1 MHARFGAHNG
11 KRLMPDLSSL
21 QIAHPATLPWIGIG
35 AVLGLL
41 VLLLPWRH
49 GKRTVAI
56 AGTIRVI
63 GVAALVFA
71 LAGFV
76 ETQPETSRFEPHGVW
91 RLLLDDRAPAANAT
105 DFRETPLAFTNRVRS
120 ALAGE
125 KPPQRAEVW
134 GSHEEA
140 TRARDAVLALGLP
153 CTAHWP
159 EENVLPSPMILHIDA
174 PTTLQ
179 PGEAGKISV
188 SAFLAGATLKVLLDG
203 AELPHKS
210 GKAEFRL
217 DKPGVHLLEAVLY
230 DAHGNELQRDGAVV
244 RVGEPPVL
252 LMLGLTKEHEKRV
265 TELAPGWKT
274 ERGDLAEFDA
284 RRFDNP
290 DNPVGVVLT
299 SVDALY
305 QLSLS
310 NPSVIY
316 GLSFWVARGGGL
328 YITGD
333 GAKFVA
339 PEYLAPEAKMLL
351 PVTLLKE
358 GKPPEPEDPPVEEIK
373 GKAEVA
379 KASIVYVLDRSG
391 SMNATVNRRA
401 DLTRWRVACKGV
413 TEALKKIKE
422 AKEQTNTRVGVLSFT
437 LKQTWIDKP
446 RVFID
451 FDVKNLAQRLAA
463 TEGDAE
469 FDEMYYNTDVYAAMR
484 EALDVIK
491 KENSAVKVIVLMTDG
506 ADRPANAREGKLL
519 SNIAEE
525 ARRETVNI
533 MTVGIGDA
541 FVGGTP
547 EVLAAR
553 KTIEDLATKQGFS
566 FIPGEGEAAE
576 KAHVIFVTAVET
588 AFKAYD
594 DQKKAEEEERKR
606 KLDEQKAAE
615 QEPPK
620 VDVLAG
626 EFQLT
631 LLPPGK
637 QLFGPNALP
646 KPAPRAT
653 WYARSTAKPE
663 AAVTLGLNAVGDPPA
678 LAFHAY
684 GLGRTAFWSV
694 GGEPESLG
702 EITAWGDFP
711 GVFAASLRWLLPR
724 EVPDVRLVGEATPE
738 GIRLLDPLPG
748 ANYVLRTASGDL
760 ALELA
765 DGLLTRAGGLPTG
778 AAEVIEQVDDE
789 QRRIGDVYIARKG
802 QGGGFTKPVDDNPKR
817 AELAAKLPETR
828 LTRRDWPMGAV
839 YLCALFLILMPLER
853 LVRRRS

>member
-1 MHARFGAHNG
+1 M
-11 KRLMPDLSSL
+11 
-21 QIAHPATLPWIGIG
+21 
-35 AVLGLL
+35 
-41 VLLLPWRH
+41 
-49 GKRTVAI
+49 
-56 AGTIRVI
+56 IRVI
-63 GVAALVFA
+63 AVALLVFA

-76 ETQPETSRFEPHGVW
+76 EVQPQTSRFEPQGEW
-91 RLLLDDRAPAANAT
+91 RLLLDDHAPAADAS
-105 DFRETPLAFTNRVRS
+105 DFRETPLTFTNRVRD

-125 KPPQRAEVW
+125 QPPQRAEVW
-134 GSHEEA
+134 GSHEQS
-140 TRARDAVLALGLP
+140 TRARDAVIALGLP

-159 EENVLPSPMILHIDA
+159 EVNVLPSPMILHIDA

-179 PGEAGKISV
+179 PGEAGQVSV
-188 SAFLAGATLKVLLDG
+188 SAFLAGATLKLLLDG
-203 AELPHKS
+203 ADLPHKS
-210 GKAEFRL
+210 GHAEIRI
-217 DKPGVHLLEAVLY
+217 DKPGVHLLEAVLH
-230 DAHGNELQRDGAVV
+230 DAQGKELARSGSVT
-244 RVGEPPVL
+244 RVGKPPIL
-252 LMLGLTKEHEKRV
+252 LMLGLTAEHEKRAI
-265 TELAPGWKT
+265 ELAPGWKT
-274 ERGDLAEFDA
+274 ERGDLAGFNA
-284 RRFDNP
+284 GRFDDA
-290 DNPVGVVLT
+290 DNVVGVVLT

-328 YITGD
+328 YVTGD

-339 PEYLAPEAKMLL
+339 PEYLASEAKMLL

-358 GKPPEPEDPPVEEIK
+358 GKPPQPEDPPVEEIK

-379 KASIVYVLDRSG
+379 KASIIYVLDRSG

-422 AKEQTNTRVGVLSFT
+422 AKEQTNTRVGVLAFT

-463 TEGDAE
+463 TEGDTDY
-469 FDEMYYNTDVYAAMR
+469 DEMYYNTDVYAAMR

-491 KENSAVKVIVLMTDG
+491 KEHSAVKVIVLMTDG

-519 SNIAEE
+519 ANIAEE

-606 KLDEQKAAE
+606 KLDEQRAAE
-615 QEPPK
+615 LEPPK

-626 EFQLT
+626 EFPLT
-631 LLPPGK
+631 LLPPGR
-637 QLFGPNALP
+637 QLFGSDALP
-646 KPAPRAT
+646 RPAPRAA
-653 WYARSTAKPE
+653 WYARSAAKPE
-663 AAVTLGLNAVGDPPA
+663 AAVTLGLNAPGDPPA

-684 GLGRTAFWSV
+684 GLGRVAFWSV

-748 ANYVLRTASGDL
+748 AKYSLRTAAGDMALDL
-760 ALELA
+760 A
-765 DGLLTRAGGLPTG
+765 DSLLTCAGGLPLG
-778 AAEVIEQVDDE
+778 AAEVIERLDDE
-789 QRRIGDVYIARKG
+789 ERRIGDVYVTRKG
-802 QGGGFTKPVDDNPKR
+802 RGGGFTKAVDDNPQQ
-817 AELAAKLPETR
+817 AELASKLPETR

-853 LVRRRS
+853 VVRRRS